1 MARILAI
8 LYIMELSVAQAKDQ
22 FSQCLSKAQVGETVI
37 IRKHGKAMAQI
48 TGIPEKPSNRIHFGT
63 GRGILVFEKSVSP
76 IGHIPDYAEQER
88 LAKELKVLRVSLR
101 RKAASYNL
109 YKVVTNQGE
118 HRIMAPDAYTA
129 QRIVE
134 EEESGGTSR
143 YF

>member
-1 MARILAI
+1 
-8 LYIMELSVAQAKDQ
+8 MELSVAQAKDQ

-109 YKVVTNQGE
+109 YKEVTNQGE